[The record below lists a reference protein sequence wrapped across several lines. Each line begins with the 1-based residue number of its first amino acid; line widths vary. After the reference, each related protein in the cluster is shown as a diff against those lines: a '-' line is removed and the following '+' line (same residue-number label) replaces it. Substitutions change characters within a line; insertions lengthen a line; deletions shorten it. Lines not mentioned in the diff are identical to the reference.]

1 MTQLSFDLG
10 AALKRDGQRAAIE
23 AAGDWADR
31 AIAALRTFLANLEPG
46 QAFAIEDFRQWAAVT
61 GELDPPSH
69 HNAWGALPRLAI
81 LEELIAWTGEYR
93 PAVSARTHAH
103 PVRLY
108 VRGRA

>member
-10 AALKRDGQRAAIE
+10 AALKRDGQRAVIE
-23 AAGDWADR
+23 AAGDWSDR
-31 AIAALRTFLANLEPG
+31 ALASLEQD
-46 QAFAIEDFRQWAAVT
+46 QAFAIEDFRRWAAVT

-81 LEELIAWTGEYR
+81 LEELIVWTGEYR

-108 VRGRA
+108 VRRRV

>member
-1 MTQLSFDLG
+1 
-10 AALKRDGQRAAIE
+10 
-23 AAGDWADR
+23 
-31 AIAALRTFLANLEPG
+31 
-46 QAFAIEDFRQWAAVT
+46 
-61 GELDPPSH
+61 
-69 HNAWGALPRLAI
+69 LPRLAI